1 MFSKNSG
8 CTFSKSGCICSDSL
22 FFPMARSKHGLLFL
36 VLLSARNLSDPGKRS
51 DHIVNIETHILDPS
65 HPQPTNMAAKRLLE
79 VESKFAF
86 KPSLVATL
94 QSNGGLP
101 AFRQLETLG
110 TNNITDTYFDT
121 QDVLSRNGIWL
132 RQRMDNK
139 STILEAKIRVS
150 GDFTRSTFE
159 ETTDQNLIRDL
170 VRQHVPQYSEEKA
183 NLGLD
188 VLAKFVTMWQAFRA
202 DDKFAIMLDHTD
214 FGHSVGEV
222 ELMAE
227 DEDAAHREID
237 RFMARYPWFFEEGSI
252 EGKLAAYFRIR
263 GCGTSA

>member
-1 MFSKNSG
+1 M
-8 CTFSKSGCICSDSL
+8 T
-22 FFPMARSKHGLLFL
+22 RSKRAFL
-36 VLLSARNLSDPGKRS
+36 IFVPLSGRDYSLPDIKS
-51 DHIVNIETHILDPS
+51 DHRVDKKTHILEQS
-65 HPQPTNMAAKRLLE
+65 HLKTINMAAKRLLE
-79 VESKFAF
+79 IESKFAF
-86 KPSLVATL
+86 KPSLVSTL

-110 TNNITDTYFDT
+110 THKFTDTYFDT
-121 QDVLSRNGIWL
+121 QDILSKNGIWL

-139 STILEAKIRVS
+139 SATLEAKIRVS

-170 VRQHVPQYSEEKA
+170 IRQHVPQYSEEKA
-183 NLGLD
+183 NLGLNI
-188 VLAKFVTMWQAFRA
+188 LAKFMTLRQAFRA

-227 DEDAAHREID
+227 DEEMAHGEID
-237 RFMARYPWFFEEGSI
+237 RFMA
-252 EGKLAAYFRIR
+252 
-263 GCGTSA
+263 